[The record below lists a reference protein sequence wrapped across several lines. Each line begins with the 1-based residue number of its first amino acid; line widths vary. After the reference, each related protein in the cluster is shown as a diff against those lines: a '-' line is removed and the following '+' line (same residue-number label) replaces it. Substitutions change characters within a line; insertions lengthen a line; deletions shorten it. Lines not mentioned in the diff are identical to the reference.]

1 MARGTFFLIVGPSGA
16 GKDSL
21 IQGAETALS
30 QNENYVFAKRV
41 ITRAPDPEREPH
53 ESVTE
58 VEFAKRQKEKAFMLT
73 WRVYGTDYG
82 IPALYDDDLRAGR
95 HVVANVSRGV
105 VGDAVAHFRPA
116 SVIQIT
122 APPPI
127 LEYRLNARDDISH
140 LEERLARTVMLPDG
154 ISVNHLLNTK
164 DVETGVGRLV
174 SLLETLAKAD
184 P

>member
-21 IQGAETALS
+21 IQGAATALS
-30 QNENYVFAKRV
+30 KNENYVFAKRV
-41 ITRAPDPEREPH
+41 ITRGPDPERESH
-53 ESVTE
+53 ESVAAA
-58 VEFAKRQKEKAFMLT
+58 EFVKRQKAKAFMLT
-73 WRVYGTDYG
+73 WRVYDTDYG
-82 IPALYDDDLRAGR
+82 IPAPYNDDLSAGR

-164 DVETGVGRLV
+164 NVETGVGRLV

>member
-21 IQGAETALS
+21 IQGAVAALAD
-30 QNENYVFAKRV
+30 NDDYVFAKRA
-41 ITRAPDPEREPH
+41 ITRDSDPDRESH
-53 ESVTE
+53 EAVTAD
-58 VEFAKRQKEKAFMLT
+58 EFAKRQKARAFMLT
-73 WRVYGTDYG
+73 WRVYETDYG
-82 IPALYDDDLRAGR
+82 IAASYNDDLNAGR
-95 HVVANVSRGV
+95 HVIANVSRGV

-122 APPPI
+122 APPPV
-127 LEYRLNARDDISH
+127 LEYRLNARDDISN
-140 LEERLARTVMLPDG
+140 LEESLARTVMLPEG

-174 SLLETLAKAD
+174 GMLETLAKA
-184 P
+184 

>member
-21 IQGAETALS
+21 IQGAEAALAD
-30 QNENYVFAKRV
+30 NNHYVFAKRV
-41 ITRAPDPEREPH
+41 ITRESDPDRESH
-53 ESVTE
+53 EPVTAA
-58 VEFAKRQKEKAFMLT
+58 EFAKRQKAKAFMLA
-73 WRVYGTDYG
+73 WQVYDTDYG
-82 IPALYDDDLRAGR
+82 IPAPYNDDLDAGH

-105 VGDAVAHFRPA
+105 VGEAVAHFRPA
-116 SVIQIT
+116 CVIQIT
-122 APPPI
+122 APPPV
-127 LEYRLNARDDISH
+127 LESRLNARDDISN

-174 SLLETLAKAD
+174 GLLETLAKT
-184 P
+184 